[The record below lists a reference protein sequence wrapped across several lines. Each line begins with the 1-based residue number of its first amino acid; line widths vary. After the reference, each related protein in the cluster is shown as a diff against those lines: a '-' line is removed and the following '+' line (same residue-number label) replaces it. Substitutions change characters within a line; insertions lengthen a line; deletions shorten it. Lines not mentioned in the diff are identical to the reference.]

1 MNKSK
6 KRVRAKGLSD
16 LLIGQFLLAVLLYF
30 SVAFYE
36 SSRNMTLVVTLM
48 LLLGV
53 LYFSWKGM
61 RVLWL
66 KKG

>member
-1 MNKSK
+1 MNKSQ
-6 KRVRAKGLSD
+6 KRARVKGMSD

-36 SSRNMTLVVTLM
+36 SSRNMTLGVSFF
-48 LLLGV
+48 LLVGV

-61 RVLWL
+61 RVLWV
-66 KKG
+66 KKT

>member
-1 MNKSK
+1 MNRLE
-6 KRVRAKGLSD
+6 KRGRAKGMSD
-16 LLIGQFLLAVLLYF
+16 LLISQFLLAVLLYF

-36 SSRNMTLVVTLM
+36 SSRNVTLVVSFF

-53 LYFSWKGM
+53 LYFAWKGM
-61 RVLWL
+61 RVLWF

>member
-6 KRVRAKGLSD
+6 KRKRAKGMSD

-36 SSRNMTLVVTLM
+36 SSRNMTLVVSLL

-53 LYFSWKGM
+53 FYFSWKGM
-61 RVLWL
+61 RVLWH

>member
-1 MNKSK
+1 MNRSK
-6 KRVRAKGLSD
+6 KRARAKGMSD

-36 SSRNMTLVVTLM
+36 SSRTMTLVVTL
-48 LLLGV
+48 LLLVGV

-61 RVLWL
+61 RVLWA

>member
-1 MNKSK
+1 MDRSQK
-6 KRVRAKGLSD
+6 KERGKGMSD

-36 SSRNMTLVVTLM
+36 SNRTVTLVVTF
-48 LLLGV
+48 LLLVGV

-61 RVLWL
+61 RVLWF
-66 KKG
+66 KKS